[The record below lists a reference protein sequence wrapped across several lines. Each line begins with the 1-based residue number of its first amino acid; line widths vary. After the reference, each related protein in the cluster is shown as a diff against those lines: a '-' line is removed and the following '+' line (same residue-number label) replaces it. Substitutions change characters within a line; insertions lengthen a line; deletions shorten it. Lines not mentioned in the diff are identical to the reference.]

1 LAGAGTTVVVGSPW
15 GDSIASFKRRLL
27 DTLGIDY
34 VADVSAVKALH
45 QGAVLDDASTL
56 MQPRTKHGG
65 TLDAIL
71 SNQDTKLVFVVP
83 AEPQSPP
90 PAATTTTK
98 ASSDDRTDAAE
109 SKACGICHEVVTEQT
124 RAEIAC
130 GHLYCFE
137 CIKAWCAVQNT
148 CPACRQRVPSARRV
162 GGGSSRSSVAR
173 FKHRDREVGSDEEL
187 EGAVN
192 DDNYV
197 ADSDVF
203 CFGMGVDNACKW
215 RNGEFDA
222 KSMSEQL
229 ELEVSASVPQRPLL
243 AQY

>member
-1 LAGAGTTVVVGSPW
+1 MGSPW
-15 GDSIASFKRRLL
+15 GDTIASFKRRLL

-65 TLDAIL
+65 DCGSAG
-71 SNQDTKLVFVVP
+71 
-83 AEPQSPP
+83 
-90 PAATTTTK
+90 TTNTK

-109 SKACGICHEVVTEQT
+109 SKACGICHEVVTDQT